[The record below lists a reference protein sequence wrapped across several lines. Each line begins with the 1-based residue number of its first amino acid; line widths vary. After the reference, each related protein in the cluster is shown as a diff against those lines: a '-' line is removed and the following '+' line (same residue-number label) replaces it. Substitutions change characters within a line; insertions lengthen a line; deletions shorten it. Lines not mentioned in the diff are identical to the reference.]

1 MKTIEPFTPIQYII
15 GHTEFCGLDLTVNE
29 GVLIPRPETE
39 LLVQAALDLTHTPH
53 PTPHTLNILD
63 LCTGSGCVAI
73 SLAHSLTKDRFD
85 CKIVASDISQDALEV
100 ARSNAG
106 RHGLSYRIEFI
117 QSDLFRNI
125 KDKFDII
132 VSNPPYIAQFEFE
145 TLQKE
150 VLKEPILALD
160 GGEDGLDFYRKIV
173 RSAPDHL
180 RPGGHILF
188 EIGFGQASEIQKI
201 IEAGGHFKIAEVRK
215 DFNDIDRVVIAKW
228 IN

>member
-15 GHTEFCGLDLTVNE
+15 GHTEFCGFDIAVNKD
-29 GVLIPRPETE
+29 VLIPRPETE
-39 LLVQAALDLTHTPH
+39 LLVQAVLDLSYTLQ
-53 PTPHTLNILD
+53 PTSHNLNILD
-63 LCTGSGCVAI
+63 LCTGSGNIAI
-73 SLAHSLTKDRFD
+73 ALTKGISD
-85 CKIVASDISQDALEV
+85 CRIVASDISQDALEV

-117 QSDLFRNI
+117 QSDLFLNI

-201 IEAGGHFKIAEVRK
+201 IEAGGHFKIAEIRK
-215 DFNDIDRVVIAKW
+215 DFNDIDRVVITKW